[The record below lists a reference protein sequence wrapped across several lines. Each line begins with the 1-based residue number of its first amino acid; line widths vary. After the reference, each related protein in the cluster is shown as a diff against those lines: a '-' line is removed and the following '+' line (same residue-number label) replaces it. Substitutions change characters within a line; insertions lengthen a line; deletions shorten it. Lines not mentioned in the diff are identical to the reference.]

1 MPRLPL
7 LSTAK
12 LLRRLCIPVATE
24 LGGAEEGAGDATR
37 PFRKETWARGLRMRG
52 MTTRDREN
60 LSEEPGGALS
70 DAALDHPKHLTL
82 TRLNRIESLS

>member
-1 MPRLPL
+1 
-7 LSTAK
+7 
-12 LLRRLCIPVATE
+12 
-24 LGGAEEGAGDATR
+24 
-37 PFRKETWARGLRMRG
+37 